1 MANHNP
7 IINEITKAQQ
17 NHGERALVYLSKVP
31 GLTSF
36 NFNSF
41 TLLIIKVVFYIN
53 YFYKL

>member
-7 IINEITKAQQ
+7 IINEITKAPQ

-36 NFNSF
+36 DFNSF
-41 TLLIIKVVFYIN
+41 PLLIIKVVFL
-53 YFYKL
+53 YKQFL